1 MGEKKRT
8 LRGFLCAAL
17 GGVCWGAS
25 GTVGQY
31 LFTCQ
36 GVDSGWLTVVRM
48 FLAGVVLLGGA
59 LVRHRPQLRAIWSD
73 RRDALRLVL
82 FSVGGLMT
90 CQYTYLAAI
99 RYSNSATATVL
110 QYMGQALILLW
121 VCLRARRLPTR
132 REGAAL
138 VLALLGAFLLATHG
152 SLTALALSPQALF
165 WGLCAA
171 VSLMLYTLL
180 PGDLLRRYPVSVCT
194 GCGMFIGGVVLLVLT
209 QAWRIPVALNAAVA
223 LGTLEISVVGTALAF
238 TLYLQGVSDVGGVRA
253 SLLACTEPVSA
264 ALCAA
269 LWLHTSFAWQDL
281 LGFAAIL
288 VMAVLIA
295 LPERA
300 SEKIDGEGGELKK
313 ERAENREATVS
324 GSHFLAVCRTQ
335 SSSISTGVTTKQAR
349 VEIAAPCAAS
359 CSSAPYSAAATTVC
373 VTTGMASS
381 TTYTLRTSPPMPSSA
396 QRAAP
401 SAGEMTK
408 RKTIITPS
416 VGVRRRLRSPI
427 SWMMQPV
434 SSSAKGVTVLLM
446 YFA

>member
-73 RRDALRLVL
+73 RRDALRLV
-82 FSVGGLMT
+82 
-90 CQYTYLAAI
+90 
-99 RYSNSATATVL
+99 
-110 QYMGQALILLW
+110 
-121 VCLRARRLPTR
+121 
-132 REGAAL
+132 
-138 VLALLGAFLLATHG
+138 
-152 SLTALALSPQALF
+152 LSPQALF

-300 SEKIDGEGGELKK
+300 SEKSTEK
-313 ERAENREATVS
+313 AEN
-324 GSHFLAVCRTQ
+324 
-335 SSSISTGVTTKQAR
+335 
-349 VEIAAPCAAS
+349 
-359 CSSAPYSAAATTVC
+359 
-373 VTTGMASS
+373 
-381 TTYTLRTSPPMPSSA
+381 
-396 QRAAP
+396 
-401 SAGEMTK
+401 
-408 RKTIITPS
+408 
-416 VGVRRRLRSPI
+416 
-427 SWMMQPV
+427 
-434 SSSAKGVTVLLM
+434 
-446 YFA
+446 

>member
-1 MGEKKRT
+1 MSEKKRT

-31 LFTCQ
+31 LFTRE

-48 FLAGVVLLGGA
+48 FLAGIVLLGGA
-59 LVRHRPQLRAIWSD
+59 LVRHRAALRALWSD
-73 RRDALRLVL
+73 RHDALRLVL

-99 RYSNSATATVL
+99 RHSNSATATVL

-138 VLALLGAFLLATHG
+138 ILALGGAFLLATHG
-152 SLTALALSPQALF
+152 SLTALALAPQALF
-165 WGLCAA
+165 WGLSAA
-171 VSLMLYTLL
+171 VALMLYTLL

-194 GCGMFIGGVVLLVLT
+194 GCGMFIGGAVLLLLT
-209 QAWRIPVALNAAVA
+209 KAWRIPVTLSAAVV

-269 LWLHTSFAWQDL
+269 LWLRTSFAWQDL
-281 LGFAAIL
+281 LGFAFIL
-288 VMAVLIA
+288 AMAVLIA
-295 LPERA
+295 LPERRP
-300 SEKIDGEGGELKK
+300 
-313 ERAENREATVS
+313 RAEQKKHLIHKPFDQEAE
-324 GSHFLAVCRTQ
+324 
-335 SSSISTGVTTKQAR
+335 K
-349 VEIAAPCAAS
+349 
-359 CSSAPYSAAATTVC
+359 
-373 VTTGMASS
+373 
-381 TTYTLRTSPPMPSSA
+381 
-396 QRAAP
+396 
-401 SAGEMTK
+401 
-408 RKTIITPS
+408 
-416 VGVRRRLRSPI
+416 
-427 SWMMQPV
+427 
-434 SSSAKGVTVLLM
+434 
-446 YFA
+446 

>member
-1 MGEKKRT
+1 MHAKTRTALEKAAHGLPQWAKIIAGGRVWAKKRG
-8 LRGFLCAAL
+8 RCAAFVRGARRRVL
-17 GGVCWGAS
+17 GAS

-59 LVRHRPQLRAIWSD
+59 LRHRPQLRPSGRTGATRAAARALL
-73 RRDALRLVL
+73 RRRTDDLPI
-82 FSVGGLMT
+82 
-90 CQYTYLAAI
+90 YLP
-99 RYSNSATATVL
+99 RRHPYSNSATATVL

-121 VCLRARRLPTR
+121 VPACAPPADAARGRCARARAPR
-132 REGAAL
+132 RFFACDPWQLDRARALAAG
-138 VLALLGAFLLATHG
+138 ALLGPGGGVADA
-152 SLTALALSPQALF
+152 
-165 WGLCAA
+165 
-171 VSLMLYTLL
+171 YTLL

-288 VMAVLIA
+288 VMAVLIT
-295 LPERA
+295 LPSA
-300 SEKIDGEGGELKK
+300 SE
-313 ERAENREATVS
+313 N
-324 GSHFLAVCRTQ
+324 
-335 SSSISTGVTTKQAR
+335 
-349 VEIAAPCAAS
+349 
-359 CSSAPYSAAATTVC
+359 
-373 VTTGMASS
+373 
-381 TTYTLRTSPPMPSSA
+381 
-396 QRAAP
+396 
-401 SAGEMTK
+401 
-408 RKTIITPS
+408 
-416 VGVRRRLRSPI
+416 RRRRRR
-427 SWMMQPV
+427 
-434 SSSAKGVTVLLM
+434 
-446 YFA
+446 

>member
-132 REGAAL
+132 REGVAL

-152 SLTALALSPQALF
+152 SLTALALSPQALGGGADALYAPAGRSASALSRECLH
-165 WGLCAA
+165 GLRDVHRRRGAARAHAGVADSGRAQRRGGARHAGDLRCRHGACIHALSAGRERRRRTRCPWCSTGSSPAPSRSARRCARRSGCTRA
-171 VSLMLYTLL
+171 SRGRIFSALL
-180 PGDLLRRYPVSVCT
+180 P
-194 GCGMFIGGVVLLVLT
+194 F
-209 QAWRIPVALNAAVA
+209 W
-223 LGTLEISVVGTALAF
+223 
-238 TLYLQGVSDVGGVRA
+238 
-253 SLLACTEPVSA
+253 
-264 ALCAA
+264 
-269 LWLHTSFAWQDL
+269 
-281 LGFAAIL
+281 
-288 VMAVLIA
+288 
-295 LPERA
+295 
-300 SEKIDGEGGELKK
+300 
-313 ERAENREATVS
+313 
-324 GSHFLAVCRTQ
+324 
-335 SSSISTGVTTKQAR
+335 
-349 VEIAAPCAAS
+349 
-359 CSSAPYSAAATTVC
+359 
-373 VTTGMASS
+373 
-381 TTYTLRTSPPMPSSA
+381 
-396 QRAAP
+396 
-401 SAGEMTK
+401 
-408 RKTIITPS
+408 
-416 VGVRRRLRSPI
+416 
-427 SWMMQPV
+427 
-434 SSSAKGVTVLLM
+434 
-446 YFA
+446 

>member
-1 MGEKKRT
+1 MDEKKRT

-31 LFTCQ
+31 LFTRQ

-59 LVRHRPQLRAIWSD
+59 LVRRRPQRRAVRSE
-73 RRDALRLVL
+73 RRDALRLV
-82 FSVGGLMT
+82 
-90 CQYTYLAAI
+90 
-99 RYSNSATATVL
+99 
-110 QYMGQALILLW
+110 
-121 VCLRARRLPTR
+121 
-132 REGAAL
+132 
-138 VLALLGAFLLATHG
+138 
-152 SLTALALSPQALF
+152 LSPQALF

-300 SEKIDGEGGELKK
+300 SEKSTEK
-313 ERAENREATVS
+313 AEN
-324 GSHFLAVCRTQ
+324 
-335 SSSISTGVTTKQAR
+335 
-349 VEIAAPCAAS
+349 
-359 CSSAPYSAAATTVC
+359 
-373 VTTGMASS
+373 
-381 TTYTLRTSPPMPSSA
+381 
-396 QRAAP
+396 
-401 SAGEMTK
+401 
-408 RKTIITPS
+408 
-416 VGVRRRLRSPI
+416 
-427 SWMMQPV
+427 
-434 SSSAKGVTVLLM
+434 
-446 YFA
+446 

>member
-1 MGEKKRT
+1 MDEKKRT

-48 FLAGVVLLGGA
+48 FLAGAVLLGGA

-73 RRDALRLVL
+73 RRDALRLV
-82 FSVGGLMT
+82 
-90 CQYTYLAAI
+90 
-99 RYSNSATATVL
+99 
-110 QYMGQALILLW
+110 
-121 VCLRARRLPTR
+121 
-132 REGAAL
+132 
-138 VLALLGAFLLATHG
+138 
-152 SLTALALSPQALF
+152 LSPQALF

-300 SEKIDGEGGELKK
+300 SEKSTEK
-313 ERAENREATVS
+313 AEN
-324 GSHFLAVCRTQ
+324 
-335 SSSISTGVTTKQAR
+335 
-349 VEIAAPCAAS
+349 
-359 CSSAPYSAAATTVC
+359 
-373 VTTGMASS
+373 
-381 TTYTLRTSPPMPSSA
+381 
-396 QRAAP
+396 
-401 SAGEMTK
+401 
-408 RKTIITPS
+408 
-416 VGVRRRLRSPI
+416 
-427 SWMMQPV
+427 
-434 SSSAKGVTVLLM
+434 
-446 YFA
+446 

>member
-48 FLAGVVLLGGA
+48 FLA
-59 LVRHRPQLRAIWSD
+59 
-73 RRDALRLVL
+73 
-82 FSVGGLMT
+82 
-90 CQYTYLAAI
+90 
-99 RYSNSATATVL
+99 
-110 QYMGQALILLW
+110 
-121 VCLRARRLPTR
+121 
-132 REGAAL
+132 
-138 VLALLGAFLLATHG
+138 
-152 SLTALALSPQALF
+152 
-165 WGLCAA
+165 
-171 VSLMLYTLL
+171 
-180 PGDLLRRYPVSVCT
+180 
-194 GCGMFIGGVVLLVLT
+194 GVVLLVLT

-288 VMAVLIA
+288 VMAELIA

-300 SEKIDGEGGELKK
+300 SEKSTEK
-313 ERAENREATVS
+313 AEN
-324 GSHFLAVCRTQ
+324 
-335 SSSISTGVTTKQAR
+335 
-349 VEIAAPCAAS
+349 
-359 CSSAPYSAAATTVC
+359 
-373 VTTGMASS
+373 
-381 TTYTLRTSPPMPSSA
+381 
-396 QRAAP
+396 
-401 SAGEMTK
+401 
-408 RKTIITPS
+408 
-416 VGVRRRLRSPI
+416 
-427 SWMMQPV
+427 
-434 SSSAKGVTVLLM
+434 
-446 YFA
+446 

>member
-1 MGEKKRT
+1 MDEKKRT

-73 RRDALRLVL
+73 RRDALRLV
-82 FSVGGLMT
+82 
-90 CQYTYLAAI
+90 
-99 RYSNSATATVL
+99 
-110 QYMGQALILLW
+110 
-121 VCLRARRLPTR
+121 
-132 REGAAL
+132 
-138 VLALLGAFLLATHG
+138 
-152 SLTALALSPQALF
+152 LSPQALF

-300 SEKIDGEGGELKK
+300 SEKSTEK
-313 ERAENREATVS
+313 AEN
-324 GSHFLAVCRTQ
+324 
-335 SSSISTGVTTKQAR
+335 
-349 VEIAAPCAAS
+349 
-359 CSSAPYSAAATTVC
+359 
-373 VTTGMASS
+373 
-381 TTYTLRTSPPMPSSA
+381 
-396 QRAAP
+396 
-401 SAGEMTK
+401 
-408 RKTIITPS
+408 
-416 VGVRRRLRSPI
+416 
-427 SWMMQPV
+427 
-434 SSSAKGVTVLLM
+434 
-446 YFA
+446 

>member
-1 MGEKKRT
+1 MDEKKRT

-31 LFTCQ
+31 LFACQ

-59 LVRHRPQLRAIWSD
+59 LVRHRPQLRTIWSD

-132 REGAAL
+132 REGVAL

-300 SEKIDGEGGELKK
+300 SEKSTEK
-313 ERAENREATVS
+313 AEN
-324 GSHFLAVCRTQ
+324 
-335 SSSISTGVTTKQAR
+335 
-349 VEIAAPCAAS
+349 
-359 CSSAPYSAAATTVC
+359 
-373 VTTGMASS
+373 
-381 TTYTLRTSPPMPSSA
+381 
-396 QRAAP
+396 
-401 SAGEMTK
+401 
-408 RKTIITPS
+408 
-416 VGVRRRLRSPI
+416 
-427 SWMMQPV
+427 
-434 SSSAKGVTVLLM
+434 
-446 YFA
+446 

>member
-132 REGAAL
+132 REGVAL
-138 VLALLGAFLLATHG
+138 VLALLGAFCLRP
-152 SLTALALSPQALF
+152 TAA
-165 WGLCAA
+165 
-171 VSLMLYTLL
+171 
-180 PGDLLRRYPVSVCT
+180 
-194 GCGMFIGGVVLLVLT
+194 
-209 QAWRIPVALNAAVA
+209 
-223 LGTLEISVVGTALAF
+223 
-238 TLYLQGVSDVGGVRA
+238 
-253 SLLACTEPVSA
+253 
-264 ALCAA
+264 
-269 LWLHTSFAWQDL
+269 
-281 LGFAAIL
+281 
-288 VMAVLIA
+288 
-295 LPERA
+295 
-300 SEKIDGEGGELKK
+300 
-313 ERAENREATVS
+313 
-324 GSHFLAVCRTQ
+324 
-335 SSSISTGVTTKQAR
+335 
-349 VEIAAPCAAS
+349 
-359 CSSAPYSAAATTVC
+359 
-373 VTTGMASS
+373 
-381 TTYTLRTSPPMPSSA
+381 
-396 QRAAP
+396 
-401 SAGEMTK
+401 
-408 RKTIITPS
+408 
-416 VGVRRRLRSPI
+416 
-427 SWMMQPV
+427 
-434 SSSAKGVTVLLM
+434 
-446 YFA
+446 

>member
-1 MGEKKRT
+1 MDEKKRT

-31 LFTCQ
+31 LFTRQ

-73 RRDALRLVL
+73 RRDALRLV
-82 FSVGGLMT
+82 
-90 CQYTYLAAI
+90 
-99 RYSNSATATVL
+99 
-110 QYMGQALILLW
+110 
-121 VCLRARRLPTR
+121 
-132 REGAAL
+132 
-138 VLALLGAFLLATHG
+138 
-152 SLTALALSPQALF
+152 LSPQALF

-300 SEKIDGEGGELKK
+300 SEKSTEK
-313 ERAENREATVS
+313 AEN
-324 GSHFLAVCRTQ
+324 
-335 SSSISTGVTTKQAR
+335 
-349 VEIAAPCAAS
+349 
-359 CSSAPYSAAATTVC
+359 
-373 VTTGMASS
+373 
-381 TTYTLRTSPPMPSSA
+381 
-396 QRAAP
+396 
-401 SAGEMTK
+401 
-408 RKTIITPS
+408 
-416 VGVRRRLRSPI
+416 
-427 SWMMQPV
+427 
-434 SSSAKGVTVLLM
+434 
-446 YFA
+446 

>member
-1 MGEKKRT
+1 M
-8 LRGFLCAAL
+8 
-17 GGVCWGAS
+17 
-25 GTVGQY
+25 
-31 LFTCQ
+31 
-36 GVDSGWLTVVRM
+36 
-48 FLAGVVLLGGA
+48 LLGGA
-59 LVRHRPQLRAIWSD
+59 LVRHRPQLRTIWSD

-132 REGAAL
+132 REGVAL

-295 LPERA
+295 LPERT
-300 SEKIDGEGGELKK
+300 SEKSTEK
-313 ERAENREATVS
+313 AEN
-324 GSHFLAVCRTQ
+324 
-335 SSSISTGVTTKQAR
+335 
-349 VEIAAPCAAS
+349 
-359 CSSAPYSAAATTVC
+359 
-373 VTTGMASS
+373 
-381 TTYTLRTSPPMPSSA
+381 
-396 QRAAP
+396 
-401 SAGEMTK
+401 
-408 RKTIITPS
+408 
-416 VGVRRRLRSPI
+416 
-427 SWMMQPV
+427 
-434 SSSAKGVTVLLM
+434 
-446 YFA
+446 

>member
-138 VLALLGAFLLATHG
+138 VL
-152 SLTALALSPQALF
+152 
-165 WGLCAA
+165 
-171 VSLMLYTLL
+171 
-180 PGDLLRRYPVSVCT
+180 
-194 GCGMFIGGVVLLVLT
+194 T

-300 SEKIDGEGGELKK
+300 SEKSTEK
-313 ERAENREATVS
+313 AEN
-324 GSHFLAVCRTQ
+324 
-335 SSSISTGVTTKQAR
+335 
-349 VEIAAPCAAS
+349 
-359 CSSAPYSAAATTVC
+359 
-373 VTTGMASS
+373 
-381 TTYTLRTSPPMPSSA
+381 
-396 QRAAP
+396 
-401 SAGEMTK
+401 
-408 RKTIITPS
+408 
-416 VGVRRRLRSPI
+416 
-427 SWMMQPV
+427 
-434 SSSAKGVTVLLM
+434 
-446 YFA
+446 

>member
-238 TLYLQGVSDVGGVRA
+238 TLYLQGVSDIGGVRA

-300 SEKIDGEGGELKK
+300 SEKSTEKAKNWKKRGPKTAKLRLPALIFSLCAGLK
-313 ERAENREATVS
+313 A
-324 GSHFLAVCRTQ
+324 
-335 SSSISTGVTTKQAR
+335 
-349 VEIAAPCAAS
+349 AAS
-359 CSSAPYSAAATTVC
+359 APASPQSRRGWRSPRPARPAVHPRRIPPRRRPSASRPAWPTPRHIRCAPDRRC
-373 VTTGMASS
+373 
-381 TTYTLRTSPPMPSSA
+381 
-396 QRAAP
+396 RAA
-401 SAGEMTK
+401 
-408 RKTIITPS
+408 
-416 VGVRRRLRSPI
+416 RRGQRQRR
-427 SWMMQPV
+427 
-434 SSSAKGVTVLLM
+434 
-446 YFA
+446 

>member
-1 MGEKKRT
+1 
-8 LRGFLCAAL
+8 
-17 GGVCWGAS
+17 
-25 GTVGQY
+25 
-31 LFTCQ
+31 
-36 GVDSGWLTVVRM
+36 M

-73 RRDALRLVL
+73 RRDALRLV
-82 FSVGGLMT
+82 
-90 CQYTYLAAI
+90 
-99 RYSNSATATVL
+99 
-110 QYMGQALILLW
+110 
-121 VCLRARRLPTR
+121 
-132 REGAAL
+132 
-138 VLALLGAFLLATHG
+138 
-152 SLTALALSPQALF
+152 LSPQALF

-300 SEKIDGEGGELKK
+300 SEKSTEK
-313 ERAENREATVS
+313 AEN
-324 GSHFLAVCRTQ
+324 
-335 SSSISTGVTTKQAR
+335 
-349 VEIAAPCAAS
+349 
-359 CSSAPYSAAATTVC
+359 
-373 VTTGMASS
+373 
-381 TTYTLRTSPPMPSSA
+381 
-396 QRAAP
+396 
-401 SAGEMTK
+401 
-408 RKTIITPS
+408 
-416 VGVRRRLRSPI
+416 
-427 SWMMQPV
+427 
-434 SSSAKGVTVLLM
+434 
-446 YFA
+446 

>member
-110 QYMGQALILLW
+110 QYMGQALILFW

-132 REGAAL
+132 REGIAL

-238 TLYLQGVSDVGGVRA
+238 TLYLQGVSDAGGVRA

-300 SEKIDGEGGELKK
+300 LEKSTEK
-313 ERAENREATVS
+313 AEN
-324 GSHFLAVCRTQ
+324 
-335 SSSISTGVTTKQAR
+335 
-349 VEIAAPCAAS
+349 
-359 CSSAPYSAAATTVC
+359 
-373 VTTGMASS
+373 
-381 TTYTLRTSPPMPSSA
+381 
-396 QRAAP
+396 
-401 SAGEMTK
+401 
-408 RKTIITPS
+408 
-416 VGVRRRLRSPI
+416 
-427 SWMMQPV
+427 
-434 SSSAKGVTVLLM
+434 
-446 YFA
+446 

>member
-48 FLAGVVLLGGA
+48 FLAGAVLLGGA
-59 LVRHRPQLRAIWSD
+59 LVRHRPQLRTIWSD
-73 RRDALRLVL
+73 RRDTLRLVL

-132 REGAAL
+132 REGVAL

-194 GCGMFIGGVVLLVLT
+194 GCGMFIGGVVL
-209 QAWRIPVALNAAVA
+209 A
-223 LGTLEISVVGTALAF
+223 LGKLLFCGDTLFAGSCGRTDMPGGSGIQMQQSLSMLAESDLRNDMQVLPGHGEDS
-238 TLYLQGVSDVGGVRA
+238 TLGR
-253 SLLACTEPVSA
+253 
-264 ALCAA
+264 
-269 LWLHTSFAWQDL
+269 
-281 LGFAAIL
+281 
-288 VMAVLIA
+288 
-295 LPERA
+295 ERL
-300 SEKIDGEGGELKK
+300 SNPFMTDGM
-313 ERAENREATVS
+313 NS
-324 GSHFLAVCRTQ
+324 MF
-335 SSSISTGVTTKQAR
+335 
-349 VEIAAPCAAS
+349 
-359 CSSAPYSAAATTVC
+359 
-373 VTTGMASS
+373 
-381 TTYTLRTSPPMPSSA
+381 
-396 QRAAP
+396 
-401 SAGEMTK
+401 
-408 RKTIITPS
+408 
-416 VGVRRRLRSPI
+416 
-427 SWMMQPV
+427 
-434 SSSAKGVTVLLM
+434 
-446 YFA
+446 